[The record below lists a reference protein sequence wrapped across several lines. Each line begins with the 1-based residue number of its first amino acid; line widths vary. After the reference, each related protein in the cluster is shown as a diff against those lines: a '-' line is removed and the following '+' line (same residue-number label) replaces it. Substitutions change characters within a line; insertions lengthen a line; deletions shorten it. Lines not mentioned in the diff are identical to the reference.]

1 MQEVPLDGHLGRSV
15 TIDLCHPCQSFW
27 FDARESLSLTPGSTL
42 SLFRI
47 IGEQLNT
54 PEHPRHEL
62 ARCPRCQGRL
72 RSTSDMQRTTRFAYL
87 NCPNGH
93 GRLITF
99 FNFLRE
105 KDFIRPL
112 TPRQIDALRGSLDTV
127 NCANCGAPVSVAA
140 GAVCAHCRSPLSMLD
155 LRQAEAL
162 VAHLQNAEDRTKQ
175 LVDPALPLELQRA
188 RRDAERAFAEL
199 AHDDVWW
206 RDASSTSLVGAGL
219 TAVARWF
226 TRNS

>member
-1 MQEVPLDGHLGRSV
+1 MQEETLEAHLGRSTTV
-15 TIDLCHPCQSFW
+15 DICHACQSFW
-27 FDARESLSLTPGSTL
+27 FDARESVSLTPGSTL
-42 SLFRI
+42 ALFRI
-47 IGEQLNT
+47 IGEQIRR
-54 PEHPRHEL
+54 PAHPRHEL

-72 RSTSDMQRTTRFAYL
+72 RATSDMQRTTRFTYL

-99 FNFLRE
+99 FDFLRE

-140 GAVCAHCRSPLSMLD
+140 GAACGHCRSPLSMLD

-162 VAHLQNAEDRTKQ
+162 VARLRNADDRTTQ
-175 LVDPALPLELQRA
+175 PINPALPLELLRA
-188 RRDAERAFAEL
+188 RRDAERAFADL
-199 AHDDVWW
+199 AHDDVWS
-206 RDASSTSLVGAGL
+206 RDVSSTSLVGAGL
-219 TAVARWF
+219 AAVARWF